1 MTVERAACKWSK
13 RVYIVNAGAGR
24 FYSLIPFLARLRMA
38 STSSPTHLIPTCV
51 THLPIFSSF
60 DSLWTPQFSSAN
72 AVDGTANDPLGWATF
87 PFPTKCSL
95 LGRVYM
101 WRRSS
106 FILDLGSLSALTLAP
121 APPLPQPQVSSSL
134 PIPAPS
140 HSSTLFSTTS
150 PTENRGSLYTIN
162 TIVESRRHQLCS
174 PIANPDD
181 QAPRSAYGWN
191 TALSYVMPLPAY
203 PTITVLMFFW

>member
-1 MTVERAACKWSK
+1 
-13 RVYIVNAGAGR
+13 
-24 FYSLIPFLARLRMA
+24 MA

-51 THLPIFSSF
+51 THLPILIRFI
-60 DSLWTPQFSSAN
+60 SLNSTSPQFSSAN

-101 WRRSS
+101 WRRS
-106 FILDLGSLSALTLAP
+106 FILDLGSLSAPTLAP
-121 APPLPQPQVSSSL
+121 APPLPQPQVPFSL
-134 PIPAPS
+134 PTPAPS
-140 HSSTLFSTTS
+140 HFSTLFSATL

-174 PIANPDD
+174 PIANPGD
-181 QAPRSAYGWN
+181 QTPRSAHG
-191 TALSYVMPLPAY
+191 
-203 PTITVLMFFW
+203 